1 MYLPTGNP
9 AQGVYVTV
17 LCDIKLLS
25 DLLYI
30 MQLST
35 AALELGAIKMAI
47 PERGAILLSQPIASC
62 TLLMPPSIKSCNQF
76 YSYPEMPHTLED
88 IHKKIPN

>member
-17 LCDIKLLS
+17 LCDIKCLS

-47 PERGAILLSQPIASC
+47 PERGTILLSQAITSCC
-62 TLLMPPSIKSCNQF
+62 TLLMPPSINTASASKVGENGQNLG
-76 YSYPEMPHTLED
+76 EV
-88 IHKKIPN
+88 